1 MLEVFL
7 KEDLPVNEHLTAVLT
22 AFFFFFFFSF
32 ACDKTEMKPWIQEL
46 LLCHLY
52 GFRSVEADET

>member
-7 KEDLPVNEHLTAVLT
+7 KGDLPVNEHLAAVLT
-22 AFFFFFFFSF
+22 ASFFFFSF
-32 ACDKTEMKPWIQEL
+32 ACDKTELKPWIQEL

>member
-7 KEDLPVNEHLTAVLT
+7 KEDLPVNEHLAAALT
-22 AFFFFFFFSF
+22 AWLVFFPF
-32 ACDKTEMKPWIQEL
+32 ACDKTEMKPWIHEL
-46 LLCHLY
+46 FVCHLY